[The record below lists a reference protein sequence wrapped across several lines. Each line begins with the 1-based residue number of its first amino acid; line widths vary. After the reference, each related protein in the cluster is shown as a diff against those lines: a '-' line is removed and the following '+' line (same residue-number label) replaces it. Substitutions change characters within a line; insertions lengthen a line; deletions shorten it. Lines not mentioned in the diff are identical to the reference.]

1 MKLIM
6 MYETQNLKILS
17 SFLHILLSFFPTS
30 FTFLFPFFLLL
41 VGIYRVPILVGT
53 ILVTI

>member
-1 MKLIM
+1 M